1 MKTRLYAASAVKG
14 LTDQIPVTGNEV
26 GVSINH
32 QDLQMFGIKLN
43 IYEQFSPTWFVGY
56 GSETQLQVGEI

>member
-43 IYEQFSPTWFVGY
+43 IYEQFSPT
-56 GSETQLQVGEI
+56 